1 MKIKSVEIYGY
12 GQFVQRKVE
21 FDQYFTEIFGQNEAV
36 NRHFKRLYIRFYL
49 ASRRKRKTN
58 HVLNHV
64 WAIITVVV

>member
-21 FDQYFTEIFGQNEAV
+21 FDQYFTEILDKMKQV

-49 ASRRKRKTN
+49 ASRRKGKRT
-58 HVLNHV
+58 
-64 WAIITVVV
+64 TS